1 MHAPMKKNR
10 TRQLLQSS
18 VIVMFLYALNKVTGL
33 YRFRLFGRAF
43 GTTGEADAFTA
54 ANQLPELFYVLIAGG
69 ALAAAFIPVYTKYL
83 HDDNPDKAK
92 TSADVAN
99 TTLTLVFLVL
109 ISVCG
114 LAALFSP
121 QIIQYVLL
129 PDSAASTQRL
139 TADLMRIILLNTILF
154 GISGVITSL
163 LNAHQHFILPASAP
177 IMLDV
182 GYILSFW
189 LFVPTMGIFGV
200 AWGTVLGAILHIGI
214 QLPALLRFGIRLRP
228 RLAFHLSGVHE
239 IIKLMG
245 PRIIMLGAIQAAD
258 VFWVRVASSLPEGQV
273 SGYNY
278 AFTLMQLPETLF
290 GTAIAIVIFP
300 TLSELYNAGRLAQLK
315 ETALR
320 ILRIIWLL
328 TIPSAAGLILLGRP
342 AIDLLLGGGAF
353 DAGSSALVY
362 SALIFLS
369 VRVVSEATLEIVAR
383 LFYARHDTYTP
394 MRGYIYWLIINIA
407 AIYLF
412 VGSMGA
418 AGIALASTLAFTF
431 LSSWL
436 FWKNRQQLG
445 DMQEGELLRSFA
457 RSALATLA
465 MTVVILLIGQLELG
479 TFVFLGVGSGIGGV
493 VYLVLRW
500 LLGGEEIEATMA
512 FIRR

>member
-1 MHAPMKKNR
+1 MRFPMKKNR

-18 VIVMFLYALNKVTGL
+18 VIVMILYALNKVTGL

-83 HDDNPDKAK
+83 HDDDPEKAR
-92 TSADVAN
+92 TSADVAS
-99 TTLTLVFLVL
+99 TTMTLVFLVL
-109 ISVCG
+109 ITVCG
-114 LAALFSP
+114 LAAIFSP
-121 QIIQYVLL
+121 QITKYVLL
-129 PDSAASTQRL
+129 PDSAETTQLL
-139 TADLMRIILLNTILF
+139 TANLMRIILLNTILF

-214 QLPALLRFGIRLRP
+214 QLPALFRYGIRLRP
-228 RLAFHLSGVHE
+228 KLAFQLAGVRE
-239 IIKLMG
+239 IIYLMG
-245 PRIIMLGAIQAAD
+245 PRIVMLGAIQAAD
-258 VFWVRVASSLPEGQV
+258 VFWVRVASRLPEGQV

-300 TLSELYNAGRLAQLK
+300 TLAELYNSDQLDKLK

-353 DAGSSALVY
+353 DARSSALVY

-369 VRVVSEATLEIVAR
+369 VRVISEATLEIVAR

-394 MRGYIYWLIINIA
+394 MRGYIYWLIINVG

-412 VGSMGA
+412 VGRMGA

-445 DMQEGELLRSFA
+445 DMQESELVRSFA
-457 RSALATLA
+457 RSALATLG
-465 MTVVILLIGQLELG
+465 MTIAILFIGRFELG
-479 TFVFLGVGSGIGGV
+479 TLLYLGIGGGV
-493 VYLVLRW
+493 GALVYAALRW
-500 LLGGEEIEATMA
+500 LLGGEEIEAAMN